1 MANEEDIL
9 NANRLSS
16 LTYIVAACLNFSI
29 ENLNRQLR
37 LCNLQLVGRD
47 KMLFNR
53 IKTQIE
59 QLQSNLNILE
69 DLAFGVMKDEEAR
82 LAYEDA
88 THIYWA
94 LFMVLV
100 DRGGTDNLCDLRLM
114 ALVDKISIYKSLL
127 NLPGMKLSYQMAFA
141 QVTKAISKGEFSK
154 EDFKNLLEV
163 YEDGTEK
170 TKG

>member
-1 MANEEDIL
+1 MPP
-9 NANRLSS
+9 
-16 LTYIVAACLNFSI
+16 
-29 ENLNRQLR
+29 
-37 LCNLQLVGRD
+37 
-47 KMLFNR
+47 
-53 IKTQIE
+53 
-59 QLQSNLNILE
+59 
-69 DLAFGVMKDEEAR
+69 
-82 LAYEDA
+82 
-88 THIYWA
+88 HIYWA
-94 LFMVLV
+94 AFLALL

-141 QVTKAISKGEFSK
+141 QVTKAIGKGEFSK